1 MKISSLQSLFT
12 LSSFASAWPTA
23 LESRALP
30 PDQLRRVLLR
40 SNLLAKAQTLE
51 GFAYSNPERNRVF
64 GGPGHN
70 ATVNYLY
77 DQIAALSSYYDVE
90 YQPFVELY
98 TAGNATVSV
107 NGADQAAQLFTYSP
121 SGKFTESLV
130 VVANLGCNASDYP
143 ALSGKIALI
152 SRGSCEFGLKSA
164 LAGAAGAD
172 AAIIYDNIN
181 ETSFAGTLGA
191 PPRPEGPY
199 VPTAGISQVNG
210 LALKNAI
217 GGGAT
222 VTADVNIVSVMENR
236 TTYNVIAQT
245 KGGDP
250 DNVLVLTAHTDSV
263 EAGPGINDNGSGT
276 IGILEVALQLAKFS
290 VNNAIR
296 FVWVSAEEFGLLGSK
311 YYVSTLSAAQKSQI
325 RLNLNFDMIA
335 SPNYKYGIYDGD
347 GSTFNVTGAPGSAEA
362 EKLFQDYFTN
372 EAHLAYVPDKFD
384 GRSDYAPFADAGIAA
399 GGLFTGAEGIKTAE
413 EQQLFGG
420 QAGVAYDVNYH
431 GAGDNVQNLNLDA
444 FLQNAKAIAHAVAVY
459 GRSFETLP
467 LRDEGL
473 RRRREVGRKGQEI
486 RGKGRFDRFWSSE
499 GGVLELIRRLAVDH
513 PRVGITSMP
522 PAEALHLIVLT
533 RPPPKPVIHPVENDS
548 YIPFLFLESIMSDA
562 LNQALQDLKS
572 KNEEVRT
579 KAAHDVYAGVVAAAR
594 EQAPEAFQATYS
606 LVNHRLSQLINGSD
620 PYERIGGILA
630 VEQLI
635 NFDGDDPAQKTTRF
649 AGYLKSGLRAND
661 NNVLIYAARALG
673 RLAVPGGALTAELVE
688 SEVKSALEW
697 LQIDRQENRRFAAVL
712 VIRDLARSSPT
723 LLYAFVP
730 QVLDCIWV
738 AVRDQKVLIRETA
751 AEAVGACFDI
761 ILTRDTGLR
770 DLWHGRMYDETLQG
784 FKSSSIEYTHG
795 SLLILRELLQ
805 KGGMF
810 MRDRR
815 YRDACEII
823 LRLKDHK
830 EPRIRSQVVST
841 IPLLAV
847 YSPMEFAQN
856 YLHKFMIYL
865 QGQLKK
871 DKERNTALIAIG
883 KIAHAVTSAI
893 APYLD
898 GIIVFVREALSV
910 KARNRVGIDEA
921 PVFQCISM
929 LAIAVGQTLSKYM
942 EALMD
947 PMFACGLS
955 QSLTQALVDMA
966 HYIPPIKPM
975 IQDKLLDLLSIVLCG
990 RPFKPLGCPDS
1001 KTPPIPAFAKDYNM
1015 SLADHKDSE
1024 IALALDTLG
1033 SFDFRGHQ
1041 LNEFVRDVAIRYVE
1055 NNNPRI
1061 RKAAALT
1068 CCQIYTQD
1076 PIIRQTSSHAI
1087 RTVAQVV
1094 EKLLVLGVADPVP
1107 DIRKTVLRSLDSKFN
1122 QQLATPGNI
1131 RSAFL
1136 AINDTDLE
1144 VREAAITII
1153 GRLTE
1158 INPAFIFPPLR
1169 KLLVNLMSGIKSS
1182 KDPKFEEDAARL
1194 ISIFIANCSRIVKP
1208 YVSPLVNTLLPNT
1221 TAPNVAVASTSIKAI
1236 GELATVGGADV
1247 VQYISTLMP
1256 IIIGALQDLS
1266 STTKRD
1272 AALHTL
1278 GQLASSSGYVI
1289 QPYLDYPHLLDL
1301 LINIIKSEPQGSLRK
1316 ETIKLLGTLGALD
1329 PYKNQQIMETSPEVR
1344 LRKESQAVS
1353 DVALIMQGLT
1363 PNSEEYYPT
1372 VVFNTLL
1379 QHMLKDASLSQ
1390 YHTGVI
1396 DAIVTTFKTL
1406 GLKCVPFLGQI
1417 VPSFVA
1423 VVRSAPQNRLESYFN
1438 QIMILVKIVK
1448 KHIRPYGAAL
1458 IGLVYDFFSTTV
1470 QIQYTVLSLVE
1481 ALSRSLEHEFAG
1493 YIPKILPIMLDV
1505 FEKDTTNRRIQSEK
1519 VLHTILVIGPSAEFF
1534 MHLIIPSLTQLFQ
1547 NQTHPVSIRKS
1558 AIDTIGKISRNVN
1571 ISDYASTIILNLVDI
1586 LGAPQQVLRQAALD
1600 CISAYIFQ
1608 LGQDFLCY
1616 SITVKKA
1623 LVASHLSHHN
1633 YDVLVSKL
1641 QKGEDLPENLSP
1653 DENYSAPRDDST
1665 LTDAVQKKLPVNQE
1679 HLKAA
1684 FEASGKSTHEDW
1696 LEWMRRFSVELLK
1709 ESPSHALRACANLA
1723 GVYQPLAKDL
1733 FNAAFISC
1741 WTELFEGYQDDLI
1754 KSLENAITSPNIP
1767 PEILQVLLNLAE
1779 FMEHDDKALPI
1790 DIRVL
1795 GAHAAKCHAFAKA
1808 LHYKELEFEEEKTPS
1823 TVEALISINNQLQQ
1837 SDAAVGILRN
1847 AQKYRDFDL
1856 KETWF
1861 EKLQR
1866 WDEALSAYQRREMED
1881 PRSFEVTMG
1890 KMRCLHALG
1899 EWEIL
1904 SDLAQQKWS
1913 LSSIDHKRAIAPLAA
1928 AAAWGQK
1935 KWELMDNYI
1944 HEMKGQS
1951 PDRSFFSAILAIQR
1965 NQFVD
1970 AYGHIEKA
1978 REGLDTELSA
1988 LLGESYDR
1996 AYQVVVRVQMLA
2008 ELEEIIAYKKSEGDL
2023 EKQAGMRQTWTTR
2036 LKGCQRNVEVWQRML
2051 KVRALV
2057 VSPKENVEMWI
2068 KFANL
2073 CRKSGRIGLAEKSLQ
2088 SLHKSN
2094 VEPNANALIGTSGV
2108 PEILYAMLKYQ
2119 WSSGPHQHQTALDRL
2134 QAFTAELAYQLSGH
2148 EEQMRELSLSRN
2160 PGRAMMEQPLTEL
2173 GNPPVA
2179 RPPLVDTTAIRTLLA
2194 KCYLKAGEWM
2204 TVLKK
2209 GDWSLD
2215 HVHDIIDA
2223 YENATKNNK
2232 TWYKAWHAWALA
2244 NFEVVTAITSQA
2256 NRETAALPQDT
2267 IQDHVVPAV
2276 QGFFQS
2282 IALSSNSALQDTLR
2296 LLTLWFAHGGEA
2308 QVNLA
2313 VTEGFN
2319 SVSVDTWLE
2328 VIPQLIARINQPNT
2342 VVRKSIHQLLKEV
2355 GKAHPQ
2361 ALVYPLTVAMKSNVT
2376 RRSASA
2382 GEIMENMKTH
2392 SPNLVEQADLV
2403 SQELIRVAVLWHEL
2417 WHEGLEEASRLYFG
2431 DNDIEGMFN
2440 TLEPLHDLVD
2450 KGADTLREISFVQA
2464 FGRDLH
2470 EARDWCVAFRN
2481 SNEIGDLNQAWD
2493 LYYSVFRRIARQL
2506 PHLMQLELT
2515 FVSPKLKEVK
2525 NLELAV
2531 PGTYQSGKPVVRIM
2545 EFEPIFNVIPS
2556 KQRPRKMALVGSD
2569 GALYTF
2575 VLKGH
2580 EDIRQDERVMQLFG
2594 LVNTL
2599 LNGDSESFK
2608 RHLNIQRFPAIPLSQ
2623 SSGLL
2628 GWVPNSDTLHNLIKD
2643 YRENRRILLNI
2654 EHRIMLQMAP
2664 DYDNL
2669 TLMQKVEVFSYAMDN
2684 TTGKDL
2690 YRVLWLKSKSSES
2703 WLQRRTNYTRSL
2715 AVMSMV
2721 GYILGLG
2728 DRHPSN
2734 LMLDRITGK
2743 IIHID
2748 FGDCFEVAMHR
2759 EKYPE
2764 RVPFRLTRMLTFAME
2779 VSNIDGSFKLSSEAV
2794 MRVIRDNKESLMA
2807 VLEAFIH
2814 DPLLNWR
2821 LGNRESP
2828 PEPSF
2833 PSERRQSIV
2842 GELEQAQ
2849 QQRLSNGGSYRAR
2862 RISALTE
2869 GDVDPQ
2875 RADENREVQN
2885 ARAIQVLARVK
2896 EKLTGRDFKKD
2907 EELNVED
2914 QVQKLI
2920 RQATSVENLC
2930 QHYIGWCSFW

>member
-1 MKISSLQSLFT
+1 
-12 LSSFASAWPTA
+12 
-23 LESRALP
+23 
-30 PDQLRRVLLR
+30 
-40 SNLLAKAQTLE
+40 
-51 GFAYSNPERNRVF
+51 
-64 GGPGHN
+64 
-70 ATVNYLY
+70 
-77 DQIAALSSYYDVE
+77 
-90 YQPFVELY
+90 
-98 TAGNATVSV
+98 
-107 NGADQAAQLFTYSP
+107 
-121 SGKFTESLV
+121 
-130 VVANLGCNASDYP
+130 
-143 ALSGKIALI
+143 
-152 SRGSCEFGLKSA
+152 
-164 LAGAAGAD
+164 
-172 AAIIYDNIN
+172 
-181 ETSFAGTLGA
+181 
-191 PPRPEGPY
+191 
-199 VPTAGISQVNG
+199 
-210 LALKNAI
+210 
-217 GGGAT
+217 
-222 VTADVNIVSVMENR
+222 
-236 TTYNVIAQT
+236 
-245 KGGDP
+245 
-250 DNVLVLTAHTDSV
+250 
-263 EAGPGINDNGSGT
+263 
-276 IGILEVALQLAKFS
+276 
-290 VNNAIR
+290 
-296 FVWVSAEEFGLLGSK
+296 
-311 YYVSTLSAAQKSQI
+311 
-325 RLNLNFDMIA
+325 
-335 SPNYKYGIYDGD
+335 
-347 GSTFNVTGAPGSAEA
+347 
-362 EKLFQDYFTN
+362 
-372 EAHLAYVPDKFD
+372 
-384 GRSDYAPFADAGIAA
+384 
-399 GGLFTGAEGIKTAE
+399 
-413 EQQLFGG
+413 
-420 QAGVAYDVNYH
+420 
-431 GAGDNVQNLNLDA
+431 
-444 FLQNAKAIAHAVAVY
+444 
-459 GRSFETLP
+459 
-467 LRDEGL
+467 
-473 RRRREVGRKGQEI
+473 
-486 RGKGRFDRFWSSE
+486 
-499 GGVLELIRRLAVDH
+499 
-513 PRVGITSMP
+513 
-522 PAEALHLIVLT
+522 
-533 RPPPKPVIHPVENDS
+533 
-548 YIPFLFLESIMSDA
+548 MSDA
-562 LNQALQDLKS
+562 LNRTFQELRN
-572 KNEEVRT
+572 KNEDIRA
-579 KAAHDVYAGVVAAAR
+579 KAAKEVHTAVIVAAR
-594 EQAPEAFQATYS
+594 ELSAEAFQEFYYN
-606 LVNHRLSQLINGSD
+606 VNHRLGQSIVNSSD
-620 PYERIGGILA
+620 PNERIGGILA
-630 VEQLI
+630 IEQLI
-635 NFDGDDPAQKTTRF
+635 DFDSDDAAQKTTRF
-649 AGYLKSGLRAND
+649 AGYLRAALRAND
-661 NNVLIYAARALG
+661 NNVLSYAARALG
-673 RLAVPGGALTAELVE
+673 HLAVPGGALTAELVE
-688 SEVKSALEW
+688 SEVQIAVEW
-697 LQIDRQENRRFAAVL
+697 LRSEQRQESRRFAATL
-712 VIRDLARSSPT
+712 VIRELAKNSPT
-723 LLYAFVP
+723 LIYAFVP
-730 QVLDCIWV
+730 TILDCIWE
-738 AVRDQKVLIRETA
+738 AVRDSKVLIRETA
-751 AEAVGACFDI
+751 AEAVGACFEI
-761 ILTRDTGLR
+761 ILTRDPGLR
-770 DLWHGRMYDETLQG
+770 DHWHGKVYDDTSQG
-784 FKSSSIEYTHG
+784 FKSNNQDYIHG
-795 SLLILRELLQ
+795 SLLTLKELLQ

-810 MRDRR
+810 MRDQR
-815 YRDACEII
+815 YRDACEIV

-830 EPRIRSQVVST
+830 EARIRAQVVSL

-871 DKERNTALIAIG
+871 DKERDPALIAIG
-883 KIAHAVTSAI
+883 KIADAVTSAI

-898 GIIVFVREALSV
+898 GIIVFVREGLSV

-929 LAIAVGQTLSKYM
+929 LSIAVGQTLSKYM

-955 QSLTQALVDMA
+955 PSLTQALVDMA

-975 IQDKLLDLLSIVLCG
+975 IQEKLLDLLSIVLCG
-990 RPFKPLGCPDS
+990 RPFKPLGCPES
-1001 KTPPIPAFAKDYNM
+1001 KMPPIPAFAKDFNL
-1015 SLADHKDSE
+1015 SVADHKDSE

-1033 SFDFRGHQ
+1033 AFDFRDHQ
-1041 LNEFVRDVAIRYVE
+1041 LNEFVRDVAVRYVD
-1055 NNNPRI
+1055 NNNPTI

-1076 PIIRQTSSHAI
+1076 PIIHQTSSNAI

-1094 EKLLVLGVADPVP
+1094 EKLLVLGVADPDP
-1107 DIRKTVLRSLDSKFN
+1107 DIRQTVLRSLDSKFDR
-1122 QQLATPGNI
+1122 QLAHPLNI
-1131 RSAFL
+1131 RSIFN
-1136 AINDTDLE
+1136 AINDSDFG

-1153 GRLTE
+1153 GRLTAR
-1158 INPAFIFPPLR
+1158 NPAYIFPPLR
-1169 KLLVNLMSGIKSS
+1169 KLLVNLMTGIKCS
-1182 KDPKFEEDAARL
+1182 KDPKFEEEAARL
-1194 ISIFIANCSRIVKP
+1194 ISVFIANCDKLVKP

-1221 TAPNVAVASTSIKAI
+1221 TTANVTVATSAIKAI
-1236 GELATVGGADV
+1236 GELSTVGGTDV
-1247 VQYISTLMP
+1247 IPYIPKLMP
-1256 IIIGALQDLS
+1256 TIISALQDLS
-1266 STTKRD
+1266 STAKRD
-1272 AALHTL
+1272 AALRTL

-1301 LINIIKSEPQGSLRK
+1301 LVTMTKSEPQGPLRK
-1316 ETIKLLGTLGALD
+1316 ETIKLLGILGALD
-1329 PYKNQQIMETSPEVR
+1329 PYRNQQIMESSPEVR
-1344 LRKESQAVS
+1344 LRNESQAVS
-1353 DVALIMQGLT
+1353 DVALIMQGLM
-1363 PNSEEYYPT
+1363 PNNEEYYPT

-1379 QHMLKDASLSQ
+1379 QNMLKDASLAQ
-1390 YHTGVI
+1390 YHSAVI

-1423 VVRSAPQNRLESYFN
+1423 VIRSAPLTKLDTYFN
-1438 QIMILVKIVK
+1438 QISILVAIVK
-1448 KHIRPYGAAL
+1448 KHIRPYAGAL
-1458 IGLVYDFFSTTV
+1458 VQLVYDFFWTSNQV
-1470 QIQYTVLSLVE
+1470 QFTVLSLIE
-1481 ALSRSLEHEFAG
+1481 ALSKSLEQEFG
-1493 YIPKILPIMLDV
+1493 TFIPKILPPMLSV
-1505 FEKDTTNRRIQSEK
+1505 FDKDTSNRRVQSDK
-1519 VLHTILVIGPSAEFF
+1519 VLHSLLVMGGPTEFF
-1534 MHLIIPSLTQLFQ
+1534 MHLIIPRLVQLFRSRT
-1547 NQTHPVSIRKS
+1547 NPSSIRKS
-1558 AIDTIGKISRNVN
+1558 SIDTIGKISRNVN
-1571 ISDYASTIILNLVDI
+1571 IMDYASTIILNLVDVLNCNI
-1586 LGAPQQVLRQAALD
+1586 QVLRQAALD
-1600 CISAYIFQ
+1600 CICAYIFQ
-1608 LGQDFLCY
+1608 LGQEYLCY
-1616 SITVKKA
+1616 DRTVKKA
-1623 LVASHLSHHN
+1623 LVASHMSHHN

-1641 QKGEDLPENLSP
+1641 HKGEDLPENLSP
-1653 DENYSAPRDDST
+1653 DEDYNAPRDDST
-1665 LTDAVQKKLPVNQE
+1665 LSDAVQKKLPVNQE
-1679 HLKAA
+1679 HLKNA
-1684 FEASGKSTHEDW
+1684 FEASQISTREDW

-1709 ESPSHALRACANLA
+1709 ESPSHALRACAGLA

-1733 FNAAFISC
+1733 FNAAFVSC
-1741 WTELFEGYQDDLI
+1741 WSELYEQYQENLI
-1754 KSLENAITSPNIP
+1754 SALEIAITSPNIP
-1767 PEILQVLLNLAE
+1767 PETLQVLLNLAE

-1790 DIRVL
+1790 DIRIL

-1847 AQKYRDFDL
+1847 AQKYRDFEL

-1866 WDEALSAYQRREMED
+1866 WDEALAAYRHRETED
-1881 PRSFEVTMG
+1881 PVSFEVTMG

-1899 EWEIL
+1899 EWELL
-1904 SDLAQQKWS
+1904 SSLSQQKWS

-2008 ELEEIIAYKKSEGDL
+2008 ELEEIITYKKSAENP
-2023 EKQAGMRQTWTTR
+2023 EKQATMRQTWTTR

-2057 VSPKENVEMWI
+2057 VGPQENVEMWI

-2073 CRKSGRIGLAEKSLQ
+2073 CRKSGRIGLAEKTLE
-2088 SLHKSN
+2088 SLHRSN
-2094 VEPNANALIGTSGV
+2094 VDPDSKALIGTSGV
-2108 PEILYAMLKYQ
+2108 PDIIYAQLKYQ
-2119 WSSGPHQHQTALDRL
+2119 WSCGPQRHQMALNRL
-2134 QAFTAELAYQLSGH
+2134 EGFTAELAHQLAAH
-2148 EEQMRELSLSRN
+2148 VEHVEQLAASHTT
-2160 PGRAMMEQPLTEL
+2160 GRAIMEQPLTEL
-2173 GNPPVA
+2173 GQTPTA
-2179 RPPLVDTTAIRTLLA
+2179 RKPAIDASAIRTLLA
-2194 KCYLKAGEWM
+2194 KAYLKTGEWL
-2204 TVLKK
+2204 TVMKK
-2209 GDWSLD
+2209 GDWTSD
-2215 HVHDIIDA
+2215 HVHDIITA

-2256 NRETAALPQDT
+2256 NRETAVLPQEM
-2267 IQDHVVPAV
+2267 IMAHVVPAV
-2276 QGFFQS
+2276 KGFFQS
-2282 IALSSNSALQDTLR
+2282 IALSSSSALQDTLR
-2296 LLTLWFAHGGEA
+2296 LLTLWFAHGGDPE
-2308 QVNLA
+2308 VNLA
-2313 VTEGFN
+2313 VTEGFA

-2328 VIPQLIARINQPNT
+2328 VIPQLIARINQPNHR
-2342 VVRKSIHQLLKEV
+2342 VRLSVHRLLGEV

-2376 RRSASA
+2376 RRSHSA
-2382 GEIMENMKTH
+2382 GQIMESMRAH
-2392 SPNLVEQADLV
+2392 SPDLVDQADPV

-2431 DNDIEGMFN
+2431 DNDVEGMIH

-2450 KGADTLREISFVQA
+2450 KGAETLREISFVQA

-2470 EARDWCVAFRN
+2470 EARQWTITYRN
-2481 SNEIGDLNQAWD
+2481 TQEVGDLNQAWD
-2493 LYYSVFRRIARQL
+2493 LYYSVFKRIARQL

-2515 FVSPKLKEVK
+2515 FVSPKLKDAK
-2525 NLELAV
+2525 NLDLAV
-2531 PGTYQSGKPVVRIM
+2531 PGTYQSGKPIVRIV

-2556 KQRPRKMALVGSD
+2556 KQRPRKMALLGSD
-2569 GALYTF
+2569 GKSYTY

-2599 LNGDSESFK
+2599 LNSDDESFK
-2608 RHLNIQRFPAIPLSQ
+2608 RHLNIQQFPAIPLSQ

-2743 IIHID
+2743 VIHID

-2842 GELEQAQ
+2842 GGSIESQ
-2849 QQRLSNGGSYRAR
+2849 QQRLSTGGSFRAR
-2862 RISALTE
+2862 RISALDP
-2869 GDVDPQ
+2869 GVVDPQ
-2875 RADENREVQN
+2875 GANENREVQN
-2885 ARAIQVLARVK
+2885 ARAIQVLGRVK
-2896 EKLTGRDFKKD
+2896 EKLNGRDFKKD

-2920 RQATSVENLC
+2920 RQATGVENLC